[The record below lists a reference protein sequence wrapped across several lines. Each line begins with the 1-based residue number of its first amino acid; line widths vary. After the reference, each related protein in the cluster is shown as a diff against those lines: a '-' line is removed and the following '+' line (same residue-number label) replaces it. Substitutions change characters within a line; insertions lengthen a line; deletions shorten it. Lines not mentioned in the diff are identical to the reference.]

1 MRLKAPDFDMDP
13 ICRSPYRPAAL
24 RKCRTKGLTED
35 RTQSRAQ
42 TLASR
47 TATTEVLGPF
57 MSFDTKGGEPTFAA
71 RASHPSRWVGS

>member
-1 MRLKAPDFDMDP
+1 MDP

-42 TLASR
+42 TLTSR
-47 TATTEVLGPF
+47 TATTEVLGPVF
-57 MSFDTKGGEPTFAA
+57 QFFCIAANDGFDDQPRTLSYQITLFGPIGAD
-71 RASHPSRWVGS
+71 V